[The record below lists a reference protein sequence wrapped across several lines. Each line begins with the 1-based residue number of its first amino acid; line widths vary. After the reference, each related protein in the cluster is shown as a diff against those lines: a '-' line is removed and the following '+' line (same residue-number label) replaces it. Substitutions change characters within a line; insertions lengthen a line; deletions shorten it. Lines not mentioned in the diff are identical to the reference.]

1 MDHHRIQ
8 KMIPMYSSVTVS
20 QLHISVPDS
29 AVKTIAI
36 ADLVKF
42 KTAY

>member
-1 MDHHRIQ
+1 MDPHRIQ

-20 QLHISVPDS
+20 QLHIIVPGF
-29 AVKTIAI
+29 ALNFIAI

-42 KTAY
+42 

>member
-20 QLHISVPDS
+20 QLHIIVPGF
-29 AVKTIAI
+29 AVNIAI